1 MAELQD
7 GRRSERIAGRSSLA
21 QRFNQSTAAGSLSG
35 HPIQHDQDLLSVDD
49 TVESYKEGSKVTAKR
64 KRTDKEDDNFLP
76 CGVVG
81 YAHEKSKTRTL
92 KRRGRAN
99 YEYSEEIT
107 TETSKTTKF
116 FKRGTSSGFGS
127 FLTLKVPGLA
137 ETGKGSHPTVEAVE
151 AVAAV
156 EAAEPAIAEGE
167 NDDDWNEDDD
177 GQDTEP
183 EEGEEKR
190 AVRRK
195 LAPPPANGHLSQKYR
210 VSFNWTPYSWHA
222 RPTPAECQQV
232 FDILMPWTLKKNDYD
247 ISVELERIARKP
259 LHGARGGTVHPI
271 VNVIMSQ
278 ATKNDN
284 AIVVQKQLTKD
295 FPYTVNGEK
304 VVTNTPNYHDIMKL
318 KPSEL
323 ANHIRAAGFGNQRAV
338 HILSFLSSV
347 RRENE
352 KLLQVDGKLPD
363 DIETGNPPD
372 APEFVPGLLSL
383 DFLNEKD
390 KEGIFQ
396 WLLSMEGVGVKSAI
410 CVLEFDFGYPLCA
423 VDTHVF
429 NMASWLGWLPE
440 ECKDDIKA
448 FCHLDARIPG
458 PLKHAIHQLFW
469 QHMQL
474 CVPCKRKHDK
484 KTPLPAGIEVCP
496 LEGLGIDR
504 KRNRKKT
511 PWKPKKD
518 EQGRIIKT
526 ETFQKSV
533 KITKY
538 KNADMAAAKGYVKGV
553 LNIHDDFDI
562 DMTSTN
568 IKKEERWEY
577 VGVEEAMRANG
588 QSSVKH
594 FFTALKPE
602 GV

>member
-1 MAELQD
+1 MAKPLNR
-7 GRRSERIAGRSSLA
+7 RRSERIADRRSLA
-21 QRFNQSTAAGSLSG
+21 QQPSQSNAATSPLGG
-35 HPIQHDQDLLSVDD
+35 HAVEHGQDFLNVDD
-49 TVESYKEGSKVTAKR
+49 NVESHKEESKLTWKR
-64 KRTDKEDDNFLP
+64 KRTHEEDDDYLP
-76 CGVVG
+76 GGVVG
-81 YAHEKSKTRTL
+81 YTHEKSQTRTL
-92 KRRGRAN
+92 KRRGRPN
-99 YEYSEEIT
+99 YEYSEETT
-107 TETSKTTKF
+107 TEISKTTKF
-116 FKRGTSSGFGS
+116 FKRSVTSEFGS

-137 ETGKGSHPTVEAVE
+137 QTGAKPQATAEVVD
-151 AVAAV
+151 AV
-156 EAAEPAIAEGE
+156 EAAEPVITEEE
-167 NDDDWNEDDD
+167 NDDDWKDDD
-177 GQDTEP
+177 GVEEEGP
-183 EEGEEKR
+183 EESEEKPV
-190 AVRRK
+190 VRRK
-195 LAPPPANGHLSQKYR
+195 LAPPPPGGHLSQKYR
-210 VSFNWTPYSWHA
+210 VSFNWTPYLWHA
-222 RPTPAECQQV
+222 RPTPTECQQV

-247 ISVELERIARKP
+247 ITIELERITRKP

-284 AIVVQKQLTKD
+284 AIVVQNQLTKD

-304 VVTNTPNYHDIMKL
+304 VVTNTPNYHDMMKL
-318 KPSEL
+318 KPTEL
-323 ANHIRAAGFGNQRAV
+323 ANYIRAAGFGNQRAV
-338 HILSFLSSV
+338 HILSFLNSV
-347 RRENE
+347 RKENE
-352 KLLQVDGKLPD
+352 KVLQVDGKLPD
-363 DIETGNPPD
+363 DIETGNPPN
-372 APEFVPGLLSL
+372 APDFVPGMLSL
-383 DFLNEKD
+383 DFLNEQN

-458 PLKHAIHQLFW
+458 PLKHALHQLFW

-484 KTPLPAGIEVCP
+484 KTSLPASVEACP

-504 KRNRKKT
+504 KPNRKKT

-518 EQGRIIKT
+518 ERGRIIKT

-533 KITKY
+533 KITKF
-538 KNADMAAAKGYVKGV
+538 KDAGLAAAKGYVRGV

-588 QSSVKH
+588 QSSVKN
-594 FFTALKPE
+594 FFAPINIKPE